1 MSIPPLK
8 LGIIGL
14 DTSHVTEFTAILNDP
29 QHPHHIEGG
38 TIQVA
43 YPGVPSSDFE
53 LSYGRIQGFTDELV
67 RDYQVRLAHSEEEVA
82 EECDAILLESVDA
95 RVHLEQFKRIAS
107 FGKPVFVDKP
117 LALSTREATEMFEL
131 AAKYQVPL
139 MSCSS
144 LRFGEALSEQL
155 RGMEQGEALSEQL
168 QGIAQG
174 EAIIGADCY
183 GPMAIEPTQPGLFW
197 YGVHMVE
204 MLYRVLGKG
213 CVSVK
218 TFTNDDFDFVI
229 GTWADGRIGTVR
241 GNRKGNYKFGALVH
255 GDKST
260 RYANLSDHPKP
271 FYVSMLE
278 KVMHLFQTGEAA
290 IEPEE
295 TLEIIRFMECANESR
310 ETGAPVRL

>member
-8 LGIIGL
+8 IGIIGL

-95 RVHLEQFKRIAS
+95 RVHLEQFKRIAPY
-107 FGKPVFVDKP
+107 GKPVFVDKP

-131 AAKYQVPL
+131 AEKYRVPF

-155 RGMEQGEALSEQL
+155 QEMKQGES
-168 QGIAQG
+168 
-174 EAIIGADCY
+174 IIGADCY

-213 CVSVK
+213 CVSVR

-290 IEPEE
+290 IDHEE
-295 TLEIIRFMECANESR
+295 TWEIIRFMECANMSR
-310 ETGAPVRL
+310 ETGTAVRL